1 MKIDRIRWMKL
12 LGMDGNY
19 VRCCLWD
26 EIATGCERLLQN
38 LFVYLNNI
46 VMGTH

>member
-19 VRCCLWD
+19 VRFCLRD
-26 EIATGCERLLQN
+26 EIAAGCERLVQS
-38 LFVYLNNI
+38 LFV
-46 VMGTH
+46 